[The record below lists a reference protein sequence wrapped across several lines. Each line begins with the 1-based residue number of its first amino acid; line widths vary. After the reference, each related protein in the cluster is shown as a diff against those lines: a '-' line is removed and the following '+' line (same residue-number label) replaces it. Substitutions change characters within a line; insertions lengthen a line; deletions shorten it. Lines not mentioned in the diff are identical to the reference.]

1 MPLWCAELSWD
12 DSRAAE
18 EAAEEARDEEASHIA
33 PKEERTDATREVG
46 CEVTHEVTMSR
57 RRGEPPDDDGRELP
71 DDPDDADGSDGDED
85 DGIRNVDD
93 FETGDDEADDA
104 IDEGDDEDSDELP
117 IGGGDEDEDE
127 DDDGEGDEE
136 TTDDELPA
144 STVFVAT
151 ATPLQLSVAP
161 MPDERAPDGVCLA
174 SRIDGRLVARCAMPG
189 ESIERL
195 MTLKLFE
202 EPVMI
207 GLLAF
212 EGEPGI
218 QARLVALV
226 PSERLTEGGSED
238 DEPWKASV
246 PSFEKAQREAAEGEE
261 DDAEGAGLAAVLLG
275 HIVRFAQ
282 DRKHPDDL
290 AREAV
295 DILQRVVA
303 GAPLSDAAAKAIDD
317 LLDSL

>member
-1 MPLWCAELSWD
+1 
-12 DSRAAE
+12 
-18 EAAEEARDEEASHIA
+18 
-33 PKEERTDATREVG
+33 
-46 CEVTHEVTMSR
+46 MSR
-57 RRGEPPDDDGRELP
+57 GPGQPREEDDEDPEEPVDLGSSDGAENGSAAHGDVSAGDGSDDEN
-71 DDPDDADGSDGDED
+71 DADGADDNEREDDEEED
-85 DGIRNVDD
+85 DGIHDVSD
-93 FETGDDEADDA
+93 FAVVGDDDEAEDDGTVEVA
-104 IDEGDDEDSDELP
+104 HFRLEADDDGDDDD
-117 IGGGDEDEDE
+117 DDEDE
-127 DDDGEGDEE
+127 DDDEDDDD
-136 TTDDELPA
+136 DDEDSVDDLPA
-144 STVFVAT
+144 NTVFVAT

-161 MPDERAPDGVCLA
+161 MPDDRAPDGVCLA

-212 EGEPGI
+212 EAEPGI

-226 PSERLTEGGSED
+226 PSGRLTEGGSED

-246 PSFEKAQREAAEGEE
+246 PSFEKAQREAAVGEE
-261 DDAEGAGLAAVLLG
+261 ADAEGAGLAAILLG
-275 HIVRFAQ
+275 HIVRFAS

>member
-1 MPLWCAELSWD
+1 
-12 DSRAAE
+12 
-18 EAAEEARDEEASHIA
+18 
-33 PKEERTDATREVG
+33 
-46 CEVTHEVTMSR
+46 MSR
-57 RRGEPPDDDGRELP
+57 GRGEPPDDERDEPEEP
-71 DDPDDADGSDGDED
+71 DDVEDDSEEDDPADGDDDEDLDDDDDVNNVEDLGVSFGADDDEPDDGEDADGDE
-85 DGIRNVDD
+85 
-93 FETGDDEADDA
+93 
-104 IDEGDDEDSDELP
+104 S
-117 IGGGDEDEDE
+117 
-127 DDDGEGDEE
+127 GEGEGEGEE
-136 TTDDELPA
+136 ESIDDLPA

-151 ATPLQLSVAP
+151 ATPLLVNVAP
-161 MPDERAPDGVCLA
+161 MPDDRAPDGVCLA

-195 MTLKLFE
+195 MQLKLFE

-226 PSERLTEGGSED
+226 PSTRLTEGSSEE

-246 PSFEKAQREAAEGEE
+246 PSFEKAQREAVEGEE
-261 DDAEGAGLAAVLLG
+261 ADAEGAGLAAILLG
-275 HIVRFAQ
+275 HIVRFSS

-303 GAPLSDAAAKAIDD
+303 GTPLDDAAAKAIDD

>member
-1 MPLWCAELSWD
+1 
-12 DSRAAE
+12 
-18 EAAEEARDEEASHIA
+18 
-33 PKEERTDATREVG
+33 
-46 CEVTHEVTMSR
+46 MSR
-57 RRGEPPDDDGRELP
+57 GPGKPPRNGDDDPDEYDDVPKDEGLGDERDPTGDEDLGEEDDLDDEDLDDEDLDDEDLDDDDLDEDDEDDEPETVDDLVAAFHPDETDDDDDDDGG
-71 DDPDDADGSDGDED
+71 DDGDED
-85 DGIRNVDD
+85 ESSDD
-93 FETGDDEADDA
+93 
-104 IDEGDDEDSDELP
+104 
-117 IGGGDEDEDE
+117 
-127 DDDGEGDEE
+127 
-136 TTDDELPA
+136 LPA

-151 ATPLQLSVAP
+151 ATPLQLNVAP
-161 MPDERAPDGVCLA
+161 MPDDRAPDGVCLA

-212 EGEPGI
+212 EAEPGI

-226 PSERLTEGGSED
+226 PSARLTEGSSEE

-246 PSFEKAQREAAEGEE
+246 PSFEKAQRDAAEGEE
-261 DDAEGAGLAAVLLG
+261 GDAEGAGLAAILLG
-275 HIVRFAQ
+275 HIVRFTV

>member
-1 MPLWCAELSWD
+1 
-12 DSRAAE
+12 
-18 EAAEEARDEEASHIA
+18 
-33 PKEERTDATREVG
+33 
-46 CEVTHEVTMSR
+46 MSR
-57 RRGEPPDDDGRELP
+57 RPGDPPEDGGPELP
-71 DDPDDADGSDGDED
+71 DDPDDADDGDAGEDD

-93 FETGDDEADDA
+93 FETDDDSDDADDETDA
-104 IDEGDDEDSDELP
+104 DDEDGELALT
-117 IGGGDEDEDE
+117 GADGADDEDEDE
-127 DDDGEGDEE
+127 DQEGDGAE
-136 TTDDELPA
+136 DDLPA

-202 EPVMI
+202 APVMI

-226 PSERLTEGGSED
+226 PSDRLTEGGSED

-261 DDAEGAGLAAVLLG
+261 GDAEGAGLAAVLLG

>member
-1 MPLWCAELSWD
+1 
-12 DSRAAE
+12 
-18 EAAEEARDEEASHIA
+18 
-33 PKEERTDATREVG
+33 
-46 CEVTHEVTMSR
+46 MS
-57 RRGEPPDDDGRELP
+57 GRSGGP
-71 DDPDDADGSDGDED
+71 HDDADDSEQPDEFEDENGVGDED
-85 DGIRNVDD
+85 DDDDDGIHDVSDFDGDD
-93 FETGDDEADDA
+93 AGDEDEDDGEDDDEADDEDLEEES
-104 IDEGDDEDSDELP
+104 IDD
-117 IGGGDEDEDE
+117 
-127 DDDGEGDEE
+127 
-136 TTDDELPA
+136 LPA

-161 MPDERAPDGVCLA
+161 MPDDRAPDGVCLA

-202 EPVMI
+202 GPVMI

-226 PSERLTEGGSED
+226 PSDRLTEGGSEEN
-238 DEPWKASV
+238 EPWKASV
-246 PSFEKAQREAAEGEE
+246 PSFEKAQREAVAGEE
-261 DDAEGAGLAAVLLG
+261 ADAEGAGLAAILLG
-275 HIVRFAQ
+275 HIVRFGQ

>member
-1 MPLWCAELSWD
+1 
-12 DSRAAE
+12 
-18 EAAEEARDEEASHIA
+18 
-33 PKEERTDATREVG
+33 
-46 CEVTHEVTMSR
+46 MSR
-57 RRGEPPDDDGRELP
+57 GSREPPDDDQDEPEEP
-71 DDPDDADGSDGDED
+71 DDDTEDVSGEDRDADGEDPDDDDDVNDVEDLGVSFDADDEESDDDESEDAGADGNGDGDEESID
-85 DGIRNVDD
+85 D
-93 FETGDDEADDA
+93 
-104 IDEGDDEDSDELP
+104 
-117 IGGGDEDEDE
+117 
-127 DDDGEGDEE
+127 
-136 TTDDELPA
+136 LPA

-151 ATPLQLSVAP
+151 ATPLQLSVSP
-161 MPDERAPDGVCLA
+161 MPDDRAPDGVCLA

-226 PSERLTEGGSED
+226 PSSRLTEGSSEE

-246 PSFEKAQREAAEGEE
+246 PSFERAQRDAAAGEEGE
-261 DDAEGAGLAAVLLG
+261 AEGAGLAAILLG
-275 HIVRFAQ
+275 HIVRFAS

-303 GAPLSDAAAKAIDD
+303 GTPLDDAAAKAIDD